1 MNRAFFIAALFLTV
15 GCIDIPAMNG
25 LVDRIIPEEQKTF
38 SVFQVWSGE
47 GNFAPDPNQ
56 NEGEYINAI
65 EDMIDCSIVA
75 CFQETAQ
82 ELSWKEYTHVFTI
95 ESAWESSFVMAIFN
109 IEYELAGNADP
120 GNGPSGTYDLTI
132 TDPEGMIH
140 GDGYTMVTWDNKV
153 KDRTLIMPVIYGDWT
168 IKISGS
174 GLDGIG
180 SILYSGNYNI
190 IIESD
195 KLD

>member
-1 MNRAFFIAALFLTV
+1 MIVALFLTV

-25 LVDRIIPEEQKTF
+25 LVDRIVPEEQKTYTI
-38 SVFQVWSGE
+38 FQVWNGE

-56 NEGEYINAI
+56 DEGEYINAI
-65 EDMIDCSIVA
+65 GELIDDPSQ
-75 CFQETAQ
+75 FEKTAQ
-82 ELSWKEYTHVFTI
+82 NLSWKEYTHNFVIESVWDSTFVMAVFTI
-95 ESAWESSFVMAIFN
+95 E
-109 IEYELAGNADP
+109 YELGGDIDP

-132 TDPEGMIH
+132 TDPEGEEH
-140 GDGYTMVTWDNKV
+140 GDGYTMATWNTKV
-153 KDRTLIMPVIYGDWT
+153 KDRTIIMPVIYGTWT

-190 IIESD
+190 VIDSD
-195 KLD
+195 KLE